1 MSRQTMN
8 PSKHAVVWIDHN
20 EAHVF
25 FVDPEHVRESIV
37 HSPHPHQHL
46 HHNANTIG
54 AGKLIEDQHY
64 YHAVAESLKDAHEI
78 LITGPGQ
85 AKLWLLKH
93 LHHHD
98 PAVFDRVVAVE
109 TVDHPSNNQ
118 LVVHARH
125 YFDVTDR
132 RLI

>member
-1 MSRQTMN
+1 MN
-8 PSKHAVVWIDHN
+8 PSKHAAVWIDHN

-46 HHNANTIG
+46 HHKANTIG
-54 AGKLIEDQHY
+54 SGKAQEDEHF
-64 YHAVAESLKDAHEI
+64 YHAVAESLRDAHEI

-85 AKLWLLKH
+85 AKLWLIKH
-93 LHHHD
+93 LHSHD
-98 PAVFDRVVAVE
+98 PEVFERVIAVE

-118 LVVHARH
+118 LVAHARH

-132 RLI
+132 RITF